1 MRRGRGAALGLL
13 CAGCA
18 AGPDFQRPPP
28 PDMKDYLP
36 PGTAS
41 AAGQRAAPD
50 EKIPAQWWSL
60 FHCARLDETLRQ
72 VIAANNT
79 LTAARAT
86 LAQAQEAVVQAR
98 APLFPQVDLAATA
111 RGGTAGAGP
120 ALFAVGPTVSYS
132 VDAFGGTR
140 RRVEQQQALA
150 GMQRYEL
157 AAAWLALTG
166 GAVTDAIAIATIRLE
181 IETMEDLIRN
191 DRKNLDLVQRE
202 FEGGKV
208 AKSDVLT
215 AAAQLAGDKTQLPA
229 LRQQLNVA
237 RHALAVLSSRA
248 PGQWLPPEFELSEFT
263 LPSELPLSV
272 PSELVRQRPDILAA
286 EALLHADTAAI
297 GVATAQLYPSI
308 TLSASLTRSA
318 DSLSGLFGSSASDVL
333 SGGGVVEMPLFH
345 GGALSAER
353 EAAVDAYRAQLA
365 TWKQVV
371 VQAFAQVADSL
382 TALEQDGEAVA
393 TSREALDIA
402 GASLAL
408 QRLSFTA
415 GKTSA
420 LQLIVAENVYSNVR
434 LGYVRAQ
441 GQQMSDTA
449 QLLIAVGGGW
459 WNVELGQPSR

>member
-1 MRRGRGAALGLL
+1 M
-13 CAGCA
+13 
-18 AGPDFQRPPP
+18 
-28 PDMKDYLP
+28 
-36 PGTAS
+36 
-41 AAGQRAAPD
+41 
-50 EKIPAQWWSL
+50 
-60 FHCARLDETLRQ
+60 AR
-72 VIAANNT
+72 
-79 LTAARAT
+79 
-86 LAQAQEAVVQAR
+86 
-98 APLFPQVDLAATA
+98 
-111 RGGTAGAGP
+111 
-120 ALFAVGPTVSYS
+120 
-132 VDAFGGTR
+132 
-140 RRVEQQQALA
+140 
-150 GMQRYEL
+150 
-157 AAAWLALTG
+157 
-166 GAVTDAIAIATIRLE
+166 
-181 IETMEDLIRN
+181 
-191 DRKNLDLVQRE
+191 
-202 FEGGKV
+202 
-208 AKSDVLT
+208 SDVLT
-215 AAAQLAGDKTQLPA
+215 AAAQLAGDRTQLPA

-248 PGQWLPPEFELSEFT
+248 PGQWLPPDFELSEFA

-286 EALLHADTAAI
+286 ETLLHADTAAI

-318 DSLSGLFGSSASDVL
+318 DSLSGLFGSPASDAL

-371 VQAFAQVADSL
+371 VQAFGQVADSL
-382 TALEQDGEAVA
+382 TALEQDGEAVT

-441 GQQMSDTA
+441 GQQMTDTA